1 MLETVS
7 KSYYMFLC
15 LNGYLVKP
23 QVRDYRFKLRLA
35 MSVILWCLN
44 MSAAV
49 TTTTTTYDRKDLG
62 FEFS

>member
-1 MLETVS
+1 M
-7 KSYYMFLC
+7 
-15 LNGYLVKP
+15 KP

-49 TTTTTTYDRKDLG
+49 TTTTTTYDRKDLS